1 MSYSIAGI
9 DVHKKMLAVV
19 VCDVARSGE
28 FLFERTKFG
37 ATASELQRLAEW
49 LLEYDVAEVVME
61 STAQYWKPVWFALE
75 RGWQAI
81 ARPGE
86 KAVEAGRKLHLAQA
100 QSNRGPRGRK
110 NDFGDAERLVKR
122 LVAGE
127 LRLSYV
133 PDAEQRLWRA
143 WSRRKYQLTCDKVC
157 VQNRLESL
165 LEEAQIKL
173 SSVVSDLLGV
183 SGRRMLTALAEGEKD
198 PAALA
203 LLGCPQLRAKP
214 IVLCDALRGAE
225 HLDEGYR
232 ALLRMHLDQL
242 RLIEQQ
248 IQDVDRR
255 LCTYLQAHAGAVER
269 LAEIPGLGVDSA
281 QQIICEIGPSA
292 APFVTSKALA
302 SWVGVCPGREESAGV
317 SQSDR
322 SPKGNRTLRRLLTQA
337 ANAAVKTKGSIFE
350 LKYRRMVGSK
360 GHLKAIWAIAHFLCT
375 LVWIVL
381 HRSERYRERGPEMN
395 QRLAKRRSDRLIRE
409 LRRMG
414 YHVEPAKAA
423 A

>member
-19 VCDVARSGE
+19 VCDVAQSGE
-28 FLFERTKFG
+28 FVFERKQYGT
-37 ATASELQRLAEW
+37 TASELERLAEW
-49 LLEYDVAEVVME
+49 LLEYDVSEVVME

-75 RGWQAI
+75 RYWQAV
-81 ARPGE
+81 ARPAEGS
-86 KAVEAGRKLHLAQA
+86 AEAGRKLHLAQA

-133 PDAEQRLWRA
+133 ADAEQRLWRA
-143 WSRRKYQLTCDKVC
+143 LSRRKYQLTCDKVC
-157 VQNRLESL
+157 VHNRLESL
-165 LEEAQIKL
+165 LEDAEIKL
-173 SSVVSDLLGV
+173 SSFVSDLLGV
-183 SGRRMLTALAEGEKD
+183 SGRRILRALADGERD

-203 LLGCPQLRAKP
+203 LLAHPKLRAKQTE
-214 IVLCDALRGAE
+214 LHDALRAAE
-225 HLDEGYR
+225 HLDQTYR
-232 ALLRMHLDQL
+232 ELLRMHLDQL
-242 RLIEQQ
+242 RLVEQQ
-248 IQDVDRR
+248 LQDVDRR
-255 LCTYLQAHAGAVER
+255 LCTYLQPHTAAVER
-269 LAEIPGLGVDSA
+269 LAEVPGLGVDSA
-281 QQIICEIGPSA
+281 QQILCEIGPEA
-292 APFVTSKALA
+292 AAFDSSKALA

-337 ANAAVKTKGSIFE
+337 ANAAIKKKGSIFE
-350 LKYRRMVGSK
+350 LKYRRMVGRM

-381 HRSERYRERGPEMN
+381 HRGERYRERGPEVN
-395 QRLAKRRSDRLIRE
+395 ERLAKRRADRLVRE

-414 YHVEPAKAA
+414 YHVEPREAA